1 MKRIVV
7 LMLASALAIFGFTVT
22 PAFAQSGHFVGT
34 PTCTITA
41 TGLTCSGKGAGF
53 GNEVDEAFLTATSV
67 SAEWQCRNPGGK
79 IAPGQGTELTNVTG
93 EPVSITP
100 SNGNITFEGV
110 TLPAPP
116 PPDPETACPNGNW
129 TIDPTPLSLTFTGVE
144 LVFQFEGTTVLS
156 ESLGDFTFPTT
167 TA

>member
-1 MKRIVV
+1 MLRIIGSIFS
-7 LMLASALAIFGFTVT
+7 LSALLVALV
-22 PAFAQSGHFVGT
+22 ASVAVAQNPHLFGT
-34 PTCTITA
+34 PECTITA
-41 TGLTCSGKGAGF
+41 TGLSCSGKGAGF

-116 PPDPETACPNGNW
+116 
-129 TIDPTPLSLTFTGVE
+129 
-144 LVFQFEGTTVLS
+144 
-156 ESLGDFTFPTT
+156 
-167 TA
+167 